1 MLRPRQILL
10 LALLALAGC
19 NPLDPNAPAWH
30 QVDASPL
37 RGRWGHV
44 AVVDESRDRM
54 LVFGGEDNGTKLAD
68 LWALD
73 LATLTWTQID
83 APGPG
88 PRTDLAAVID
98 PLRDRLI
105 LIGGRVGLATSID
118 EIWALD
124 LKSNQW
130 TQLPSGPSARHDIQ
144 AVTDGTHAWVFGGA
158 GSLFQSLDDLWEMD
172 FATDSWRQLPAIDV
186 RPKARTS
193 AALAFFN
200 GFVYLKG
207 GHDVWHVTG
216 DTWRY
221 DLAAQSWSLVQA
233 TGGTAAGAHFG
244 YAFDP
249 VCSTLFVS
257 GGDNLDNQNLA
268 FTDALVLSGPPR
280 FARLPSSTLPPPRD
294 HPTLVFDSQRRRLL
308 VYGGG
313 SLGDGLST
321 RDDAWIYSLAG
332 CP

>member
-1 MLRPRQILL
+1 MLGPTRIFLVSCLL
-10 LALLALAGC
+10 LVSC
-19 NPLDPNAPAWH
+19 NPLDPNAPAWVP
-30 QVDASPL
+30 VDASAL
-37 RGRWGHV
+37 RGRWGHI

-54 LVFGGEDNGTKLAD
+54 LVFGGEDNGTKLSD
-68 LWALD
+68 LWSLD
-73 LATLTWTQID
+73 LATLTWSRID
-83 APGPG
+83 AVGPG
-88 PRTDLAAVID
+88 ARTDLAAVID

-105 LIGGRVGLATSID
+105 VIGGRVGLATSID

-124 LKSNQW
+124 LKTNQW
-130 TQLPSGPSARHDIQ
+130 AQLPSGPSARHDIQ

-158 GSLFQSLDDLWEMD
+158 GALFQSLDDLWELD
-172 FATDSWRQLPAIDV
+172 FATDSWRELPAKPT
-186 RPKARTS
+186 RPAARTS
-193 AALAFFN
+193 SALAYWN
-200 GFVYLKG
+200 GSVYLKG

-221 DLAAQSWSLVQA
+221 DLTEQQWHPVDAS
-233 TGGTAAGAHFG
+233 GGSAAGAHFG
-244 YAFDP
+244 FAFDP
-249 VCSTLFVS
+249 VCNALFVT

-268 FTDALVLSGPPR
+268 FTDTLLLSGSPH

-294 HPTLVFDSQRRRLL
+294 HPTLVFDPQRRRLL

-321 RDDAWIYSLAG
+321 RNDAWVYSLAG